1 MNIHFF
7 SGGAGCGKTHR
18 LMATLG
24 ELLVATPLEDGQQVL
39 ALTFMHGSRR
49 RLDERLLSIRALAR
63 KYECVV
69 LDSFALKIVRRWRS
83 LLSSLEIAQPR
94 EDDFDAVC
102 EAAATILAYDFV
114 AKWVA
119 ATYPVIILDE
129 AQDLNLTRLR
139 IIQNLTPYVR
149 LLVAA
154 DEFQCLNTELR
165 PNPTV
170 QWLDEVCQGV
180 ELVEPKRTNVAQLL
194 NAASAVRQG
203 RGPATDGAF
212 KVFATANAG
221 LAGSYI
227 ANAIA
232 WSGGRRVALI
242 TPTANKFAVDV
253 VNWVSAKTNKKGNGP
268 YQIRWERS
276 DDKAA
281 DDYIGQT
288 KLNELVKV
296 ADVLEVVA
304 AGGDARVLK
313 DVRSWLEKQRRAK
326 GRVEFLR
333 QEVLDVIQQS
343 FSNRKHG
350 RMVDHSSHVAMTVH
364 GAKNR
369 EFEQVVVL
377 WPAATG
383 GNAEQKRRLLYNA
396 ITRAK
401 RQCMVLVQAA
411 ENLKLPPFV

>member
-1 MNIHFF
+1 
-7 SGGAGCGKTHR
+7 
-18 LMATLG
+18 MATLS
-24 ELLVATPLEDGQQVL
+24 ESLIAAPLEDGQQVL

-63 KYECVV
+63 KYDCVV

-83 LLSSLEIAQPR
+83 LLFTLEVAQPR
-94 EDDFDAVC
+94 ENDFDAVC

-114 AKWVA
+114 GKWVA
-119 ATYPVIILDE
+119 STYPVVILDE
-129 AQDLNLTRLR
+129 AQDLNPVRLR
-139 IIQNLTPYVR
+139 IVQNLSPYVR

-154 DEFQCLNTELR
+154 DEFQCLNAELR

-170 QWLDEVCQGV
+170 RWLNAVCQGV
-180 ELVEPKRTNVAQLL
+180 ELVEPRRTNVAQLL
-194 NAASAVRQG
+194 DAANAVRQG
-203 RGPATDGAF
+203 RGPAIEGAF

-232 WSGGRRVALI
+232 WSGGRRIALI
-242 TPTANKFAVDV
+242 TPTANKFAFDV
-253 VNWVSAKTNKKGNGP
+253 VDWVGTKTNKKGNGP
-268 YQIRWERS
+268 YPIRWERS

-281 DDYIGQT
+281 EDYIGQT
-288 KLNELVKV
+288 RFNELVSG
-296 ADVLEVVA
+296 ADVLDALA
-304 AGGDARVLK
+304 ALGDARVLK
-313 DVRSWLEKQRRAK
+313 DVGTWLEKQRRAK
-326 GRVEFLR
+326 GRVEFLKP
-333 QEVLDVIQQS
+333 EVLGVIQTS

-350 RMVDHSSHVAMTVH
+350 RMVDQNSHVAMTVH

-369 EFEQVVVL
+369 EFDQVVVL

-383 GNAEQKRRLLYNA
+383 GDAEQKRRLLYNA

-401 RQCMVLVQAA
+401 RQCMVLVQAEA
-411 ENLKLPPFV
+411 NLTLAPFA